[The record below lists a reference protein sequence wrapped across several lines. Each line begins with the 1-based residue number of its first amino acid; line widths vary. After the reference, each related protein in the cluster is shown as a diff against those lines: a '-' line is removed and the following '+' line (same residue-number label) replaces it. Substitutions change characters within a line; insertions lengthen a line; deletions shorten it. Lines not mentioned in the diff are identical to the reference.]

1 MSQCA
6 CNTGPNGTGPRCKK
20 NARPGDNFCGT
31 HMKKCV
37 IKYQQQRKPQQKPV
51 MKPIFMDIVDLLF
64 PDRIDKD
71 RADPRYS
78 FLLTDDE
85 NYEAEKKANDFVK
98 KNRIPVGSV
107 LYIGTNYETRP
118 EYGYASVSERGVNF
132 TEDFHYLEEKD
143 EIRKE
148 YPLLAEDIFKFWW
161 KCKKW
166 YIPFY
171 EYMNH
176 PGF

>member
-37 IKYQQQRKPQQKPV
+37 IKYQQQREPQQKRV

-64 PDRIDKD
+64 PDRLVC
-71 RADPRYS
+71 YVS
-78 FLLTDDE
+78 YLLTDAE
-85 NYEAEKKANDFVK
+85 YNEAEKKANDFVK
-98 KNRIPVGSV
+98 ENRIPVGSV
-107 LYIGTNYETRP
+107 LYIGTNYESRP
-118 EYGYASVSERGVNF
+118 EYGYAHVSEHGVNF
-132 TEDFHYLEEKD
+132 AEYFYYVEEKD
-143 EIRKE
+143 EIRKK

-161 KCKKW
+161 ITAR
-166 YIPFY
+166 YADIPFY
-171 EYMNH
+171 EYIEDTW
-176 PGF
+176 F